1 MKKLIFLL
9 LIGLTLSAATLE
21 RGSPGRVR
29 YVVRT
34 DPDWDRFTRGAS
46 RSTQEWFRSHVW
58 RMMVYSSYWDNK
70 LSWYPNAWAYI
81 NLYAIYQNSDEA
93 RRHPEWILH
102 DRQGK
107 KLYIPWGC
115 RDGTCPQYAANIAD
129 PGYRAQW
136 LRAARE
142 LSKKGYKGLWIDDVN
157 LEFQIGDGSGQRATP
172 MMRTGGSEMS
182 LDDWRRSIAEFTEQ
196 IRSTFRDMEIL
207 HNAIWFAGGA
217 KRDADPFIKREL
229 ASADY
234 INLERGVTD
243 SGLRGG
249 DGEWSL
255 RAFFSYIDRL
265 HKLGKGVVLD
275 NMGGKIE
282 YSTASYF
289 LISSGVD
296 AMGDQG
302 LRPDH
307 WWPGLAV
314 DLGEPLGMR
323 EDWRGLIRRKFSKGV
338 VLVNPP
344 DSVPAQLR
352 LTGEFRR
359 ADGSDAGKSLTI
371 APADGVIL
379 LGSGAIPANVDKAVQ
394 VNPTGPVR
402 Q

>member
-1 MKKLIFLL
+1 
-9 LIGLTLSAATLE
+9 
-21 RGSPGRVR
+21 
-29 YVVRT
+29 VRT
-34 DPDWDRFTRGAS
+34 DPDWDRFTRDAS
-46 RSTQEWFRSHVW
+46 RNMQEWFRSHVW
-58 RMMVYSSYWDNK
+58 RMMVYSPYWDNK
-70 LSWYPNAWAYI
+70 LSWYPNAWIYI
-81 NLYAIYQNSDEA
+81 NLYAIYHNSDEA

-102 DRQGK
+102 DRQGR

-115 RDGTCPQYAANIAD
+115 RDGTCPQYAANVAD
-129 PGYRAQW
+129 PAFRAQW
-136 LRAARE
+136 LRAAGE
-142 LSKKGYKGLWIDDVN
+142 LRKKGYKGLWIDDVN
-157 LEFQIGDGSGQRATP
+157 LEFQVGDGAGKRATP
-172 MMRTGGSEMS
+172 MLRTGGSQMTW
-182 LDDWRRSIAEFTEQ
+182 DDWRRSIAEFTEQ
-196 IRSTFRDMEIL
+196 IRSAFPDMEIV
-207 HNAIWFAGGA
+207 HNAIWFAGGD

-249 DGEWSL
+249 NGEWSL

-265 HKLGKGVVLD
+265 HKMGKGVVLD

-296 AMGDQG
+296 AMGDQS

-307 WWPGLAV
+307 WWPGLSV
-314 DLGEPLGMR
+314 DLGDPLGMR
-323 EDWRGLIRRKFSKGV
+323 EDWQGLIRRKFSKGV

-344 DSVPAQLR
+344 DSPPARIQ
-352 LTGEFRR
+352 LTGQFRR

-371 APADGVIL
+371 AAADGVIL
-379 LGSGAIPANVDKAVQ
+379 LGSGAAPANVDKSVQ
-394 VNPTGPVR
+394 VNSQAPVR

>member
-1 MKKLIFLL
+1 MRKIILL
-9 LIGLTLSAATLE
+9 LVLAVSLHAAALE
-21 RGSPGRVR
+21 RGSAGRVR

-34 DPDWDRFTRGAS
+34 DPDWDRFTRDAS
-46 RSTQEWFRSHVW
+46 RKMQEWFRSHVW
-58 RMMVYSSYWDNK
+58 RMMVYSPYWDNK
-70 LSWYPNAWAYI
+70 LSWYPNAWVYI
-81 NLYAIYQNSDEA
+81 NLYAIYADSEDA
-93 RRHPEWILH
+93 KRHPEWILR
-102 DRQGK
+102 DRRGN

-115 RDGTCPQYAANIAD
+115 HDGVCPQYAANLGDA
-129 PGYRAQW
+129 GYRAQW
-136 LRAARE
+136 IRAARD
-142 LSKKGYKGLWIDDVN
+142 LRNKGYKGLWIDDVN
-157 LEFQIGDGSGQRATP
+157 LEFQIGDGTGKHATP
-172 MMRTGGSEMS
+172 MLRTGGSEMS
-182 LDDWRRSIAEFTEQ
+182 WDDWRRNVAEFTEQ
-196 IRSTFRDMEIL
+196 IRNTFADMEIL
-207 HNAIWFAGGA
+207 HNAIWFAGGP

-255 RAFFSYIDRL
+255 RAFFGYIDRV
-265 HKLGKGVVLD
+265 HQLGKGVILD

-314 DLGEPLGMR
+314 DLGEPQGKR
-323 EDWRGLIRRKFSKGV
+323 EDWRGLIRRKFSKGI

-344 DSVPAQLR
+344 DSAPVQVR
-352 LTGEFRR
+352 LTGEFKR
-359 ADGSDAGKSLTI
+359 ADGSDAGKSITI
-371 APADGVIL
+371 AAADGVIL
-379 LGSGAIPANVDKAVQ
+379 TGSGAEGAKADQNIQ
-394 VNPTGPVR
+394 VLTGSVR

>member
-1 MKKLIFLL
+1 
-9 LIGLTLSAATLE
+9 
-21 RGSPGRVR
+21 
-29 YVVRT
+29 
-34 DPDWDRFTRGAS
+34 
-46 RSTQEWFRSHVW
+46 
-58 RMMVYSSYWDNK
+58 
-70 LSWYPNAWAYI
+70 
-81 NLYAIYQNSDEA
+81 
-93 RRHPEWILH
+93 
-102 DRQGK
+102 
-107 KLYIPWGC
+107 
-115 RDGTCPQYAANIAD
+115 
-129 PGYRAQW
+129 
-136 LRAARE
+136 
-142 LSKKGYKGLWIDDVN
+142 
-157 LEFQIGDGSGQRATP
+157 
-172 MMRTGGSEMS
+172 
-182 LDDWRRSIAEFTEQ
+182 
-196 IRSTFRDMEIL
+196 MEIL

-229 ASADY
+229 DSADY

-314 DLGEPLGMR
+314 DLGEPLGKMR

-338 VLVNPP
+338 VLVNP
-344 DSVPAQLR
+344 A
-352 LTGEFRR
+352 
-359 ADGSDAGKSLTI
+359 
-371 APADGVIL
+371 
-379 LGSGAIPANVDKAVQ
+379 GSGPGADTVERASSGARTGAMLANH
-394 VNPTGPVR
+394 
-402 Q
+402 